1 MEDLVKH
8 MRQWSS
14 QGLHNLL
21 MSARMAKPRFLPIPI
36 WAGRGDAQI
45 AE

>member
-1 MEDLVKH
+1 MKDLVKH

-21 MSARMAKPRFLPIPI
+21 MPPRMARTKVSPHPHL
-36 WAGRGDAQI
+36 GRESGHKDH
-45 AE
+45 